1 MPLTFS
7 YITDILSMFTRV
19 IDIMT
24 VSVIAIS
31 AFQALITILKQRLF
45 IFSNYERASTQG
57 SNKNQTDT
65 VVKNFIKGLLL
76 ALEFESANA
85 IIKMGMFTASITT
98 ENSLASNFN
107 DFAFFVGILLLR
119 IVINQSLRRFSIAK

>member
-1 MPLTFS
+1 
-7 YITDILSMFTRV
+7 MFTRV